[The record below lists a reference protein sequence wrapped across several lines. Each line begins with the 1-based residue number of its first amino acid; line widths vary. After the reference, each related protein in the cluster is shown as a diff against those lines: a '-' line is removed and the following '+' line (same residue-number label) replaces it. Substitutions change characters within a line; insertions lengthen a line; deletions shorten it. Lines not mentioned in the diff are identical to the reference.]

1 MSYVNMLIDT
11 SNNEH
16 SLTDMSIIVI
26 LSCIIAIGYN
36 YLFEELR
43 LLN

>member
-1 MSYVNMLIDT
+1 MLVDFPNHEY
-11 SNNEH
+11 SFV
-16 SLTDMSIIVI
+16 DMTIIVT

-36 YLFEELR
+36 YLLEELR